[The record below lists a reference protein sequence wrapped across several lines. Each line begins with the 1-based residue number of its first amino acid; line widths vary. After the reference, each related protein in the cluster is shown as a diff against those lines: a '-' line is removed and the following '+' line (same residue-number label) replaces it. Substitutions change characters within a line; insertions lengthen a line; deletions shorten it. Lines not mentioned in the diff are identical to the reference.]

1 MSKLWNIFC
10 HSLWSVFA
18 TVFACLGLRSL
29 IKRFCERQ
37 NKGEILTVLLAPH
50 PHGRSQILNKMSKC
64 DILTRQVT
72 ETACCSTG
80 NSEHALFWPFIA
92 LQVFDRCASLL
103 GYFVHVHFTHYVNW
117 PVALSVFGRGLLAV
131 LLDLMV
137 IIAQYNIEIC
147 FWIIKV
153 SNHIKVKCWFWL

>member
-1 MSKLWNIFC
+1 MLSVREEEIIEKLIGNQIPSQYCSHQPHKLTININC
-10 HSLWSVFA
+10 WYDGGW
-18 TVFACLGLRSL
+18 TTGQGCR
-29 IKRFCERQ
+29 
-37 NKGEILTVLLAPH
+37 NKTGKIDLF
-50 PHGRSQILNKMSKC
+50 I
-64 DILTRQVT
+64 IIRQVT